1 MSPYYTAAAARKIEL
16 PAAAARRAA
25 VKRTQASLELLNT
38 ISQFLATAPNAGG
51 PSAGILQL
59 TVERMGASSGAILV
73 LDAHGSVI
81 DGTLAYKGRVNA
93 SVAEQLAE
101 TAEQGLAGW
110 VIENR
115 RGALIQ
121 NTLQDP
127 RWLQR
132 PWDGRQPG
140 SRSAISVPLIES
152 RGVVGVITLT
162 HEDAGFFSEDDLA
175 LLTAVSSCISL
186 SGVPLAAPAPAR
198 PDRQN
203 HQTASP
209 EVVPTPPEHQ
219 SQLTDQSPLGEAE

>member
-1 MSPYYTAAAARKIEL
+1 MSPYYTGAAARKIEL

-25 VKRTQASLELLNT
+25 VKRTQASLELLNA
-38 ISQFLATAPNAGG
+38 ISQFLANVPEAGG
-51 PSAGILQL
+51 PWAGILQL

-73 LDAHGSVI
+73 LDAHGAVV
-81 DGTLAYKGRVNA
+81 DGTVAYKGTVHP
-93 SVAEQLAE
+93 SVAEQLVE

-121 NTLQDP
+121 NTLQDA

-132 PWDGRQPG
+132 PWEGRRPRP
-140 SRSAISVPLIES
+140 RSAISVPLIET
-152 RGVVGVITLT
+152 RGVMGVITLT
-162 HEDAGFFSEDDLA
+162 HDDAGFFSEDDLA

-198 PDRQN
+198 AERQN
-203 HQTASP
+203 HQTAAP
-209 EVVPTPPEHQ
+209 LAPAPPEHR
-219 SQLTDQSPLGEAE
+219 SQLSESSQLSEAE